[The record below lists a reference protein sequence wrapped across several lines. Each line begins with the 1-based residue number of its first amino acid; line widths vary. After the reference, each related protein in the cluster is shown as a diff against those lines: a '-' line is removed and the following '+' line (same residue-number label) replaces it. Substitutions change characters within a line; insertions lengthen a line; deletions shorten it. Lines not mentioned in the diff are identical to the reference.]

1 MGRGRREEACEGCGK
16 ESHGP
21 RLGGRGAVRR
31 TKDPVRKHI
40 LCNFEIPDEEREI
53 GRKEQSYRQGLR
65 KEDEW
70 ILRLNIICAGRHCQF

>member
-40 LCNFEIPDEEREI
+40 LCNFEIPDEEKGDRSKRAVI
-53 GRKEQSYRQGLR
+53 STGVARRR
-65 KEDEW
+65 
-70 ILRLNIICAGRHCQF
+70 